1 MFSRLRLMA
10 AGTGALLTLGVISL
24 TPPAQAHGDHGY
36 RPHGHEHGWHH
47 HHRRGKQKAYNHG
60 YRRGYRRALKQ
71 AYRSGYPIYR
81 PVIHPAHP
89 VVVHP
94 HRIAPH
100 RSWLSL
106 GVEFPL

>member
-1 MFSRLRLMA
+1 MFSRQRLMA
-10 AGTGALLTLGVISL
+10 AGTGAFLTLGVISL
-24 TPPAQAHGDHGY
+24 TPPAQAHGD
-36 RPHGHEHGWHH
+36 HGWHH

-94 HRIAPH
+94 HRMAPH

>member
-1 MFSRLRLMA
+1 MFSRQRLMA
-10 AGTGALLTLGVISL
+10 AGTGAFLTLGVISL
-24 TPPAQAHGDHGY
+24 TPPAQAHGDHG
-36 RPHGHEHGWHH
+36 WHH
-47 HHRRGKQKAYNHG
+47 HHRRGKRKAYNHG

-94 HRIAPH
+94 HRMAPH